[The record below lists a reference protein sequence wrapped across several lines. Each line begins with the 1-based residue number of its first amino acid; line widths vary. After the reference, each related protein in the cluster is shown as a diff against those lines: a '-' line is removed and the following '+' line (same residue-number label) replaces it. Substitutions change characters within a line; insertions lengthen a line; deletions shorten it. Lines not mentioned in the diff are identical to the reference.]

1 MNGHLSAEWWVAFIL
16 INLYYGL
23 NVDPKYDKVVTIFS
37 LVGLTIIN
45 VVLLFLRFI

>member
-1 MNGHLSAEWWVAFIL
+1 MNGQLSAEWWVAFIL

-23 NVDPKYDKVVTIFS
+23 NVDPKHDRMIAIYS

-45 VVLLFLRFI
+45 IVLLFLRFV

>member
-1 MNGHLSAEWWVAFIL
+1 MNGHLSAEWWVVFIL

-23 NVDPKYDKVVTIFS
+23 NVDPKHDKTIGVYS